1 MPEFFRK
8 MLGLDV
14 PPAKNLALCFTD
26 TKIAGA
32 ISSATAKHRVEKVTK
47 YNREEIGEV
56 DLTPAPAV
64 NNGVS
69 VVLEGSSQWTVTGT
83 SYVNRLAIST
93 EASVQAPAGKQ
104 LCVTVDGQETNLEA
118 GEYKGQ
124 ITIQV
129 R

>member
-14 PPAKNLALCFTD
+14 PPAKNLALFFTD
-26 TKIAGA
+26 TKISGA

-56 DLTPAPAV
+56 NLTPAPAV

-69 VVLEGSSQWTVTGT
+69 VIVEGSSRWTVTGT
-83 SYVNRLAIST
+83 SYVNRLTIAP
-93 EASVQAPAGKQ
+93 EAAVEAPAGKRLQ
-104 LCVTVDGQETNLEA
+104 VTIDGQEVSLEA

-124 ITIQV
+124 IVLQML
-129 R
+129 

>member
-1 MPEFFRK
+1 M
-8 MLGLDV
+8 
-14 PPAKNLALCFTD
+14 
-26 TKIAGA
+26 
-32 ISSATAKHRVEKVTK
+32 
-47 YNREEIGEV
+47 

-69 VVLEGSSQWTVTGT
+69 VVLEGSSQWTVTRT